1 MVSDAP
7 ADTAKQKATV
17 EVEKLVYGGDA
28 LGRLSGHVV
37 LMPFALPGE
46 RVQIEPHRAK
56 GDLLRARTVEVLE
69 PSLHRVKPECEYF
82 GRCGGCQYQ
91 HAAYGYQLDQK
102 KTILA
107 ETLRR
112 IGGISVDTDIQ
123 TISGEPWKYRNR
135 IQLHFENGRVGFRYA
150 NSHEICSITHC
161 PISSPKLNEVIGIL
175 AKAAKSADW
184 PSFLRSLEVFTDENA
199 VQLHVVETNRPVAA
213 RFFQW
218 MTELIPGCV
227 PGALD
232 YQTGKGKYR
241 VSRGSFFQVNR
252 FLVEQL
258 VDETI
263 LNANGQT
270 ALDLY
275 AGVGLFTVPL
285 ADRFRHVDAVE
296 RGGAACRDLEW
307 NVAGLGESV
316 SIVKADAGEYLKNV
330 SSPPDLIVA
339 DPPRSGIGRETAGEL
354 LRISAPRLTVV
365 SCYPATLA
373 RDLKILLERY
383 AISRMTMVDLFPQTF
398 HFETVV
404 HLALR

>member
-1 MVSDAP
+1 V
-7 ADTAKQKATV
+7 
-17 EVEKLVYGGDA
+17 
-28 LGRLSGHVV
+28 
-37 LMPFALPGE
+37 
-46 RVQIEPHRAK
+46 
-56 GDLLRARTVEVLE
+56 VLE
-69 PSLHRVKPECEYF
+69 PSLQRVKPECEYF

-91 HAAYGYQLDQK
+91 HAAYSYQLDQK
-102 KTILA
+102 KSILT

-150 NSHEICSITHC
+150 DSHQICGITHC

-175 AKAAKSADW
+175 VKAAKNADW

-199 VQLHVVETNRPVAA
+199 VQLHVIETNRPVAA

-232 YQTGKGKYR
+232 YQTGKGTFR

-252 FLVEQL
+252 FLLEQL
-258 VDETI
+258 VDETVV
-263 LNANGQT
+263 NANGQT

-285 ADRFRHVDAVE
+285 TDRFRHVDAVE
-296 RGGAACRDLEW
+296 RGAAACRDLEW

-316 SIVKADAGEYLKNV
+316 SVVRTDAGEYLKNV
-330 SSPPDLIVA
+330 SSAPDLILA
-339 DPPRSGIGRETAGEL
+339 DPPRAGIGREAAGEL
-354 LRISAPRLTVV
+354 LRISAPRVTVV
-365 SCYPATLA
+365 SCDPATLA
-373 RDLKILLERY
+373 RDLKILVERY